1 MVKDSLVIQPS
12 GEVISH
18 TVLQSDMITFDEE
31 KHQKL
36 IQILRQIPAF
46 VDVVK
51 KLSSEEKTYM
61 AEFGRAVQERM
72 NDGSA
77 RLDDKGNGLFGVL
90 IRDVKTGQVAEQ
102 VRLKEVTPDLLSS
115 LNQLATQQTLANIV
129 RRLEAIDEKITDVLQ
144 GQFNDRL
151 AEVKSGIQMYEQAV
165 EISDPDRRNLL
176 MANAI
181 QDLNRGRNKL
191 IESADFS
198 FIDKLPRT
206 RNGMRFSGISDIT
219 KHVQSKVEPV
229 WKEAHAIVEASRY
242 LVLAYNAWNEPDTL
256 RKSLEQVESV
266 VKVFQDKMG
275 EVVNWLSPTSNLR
288 ESLTTISQDVLLNIR
303 DLEDIPQKTI
313 VVEFQPKEI
322 VPPEGF

>member
-1 MVKDSLVIQPS
+1 MRWPELKSLPRSIPVVIPIAAIEQHGHHLP
-12 GEVISH
+12 
-18 TVLQSDMITFDEE
+18 
-31 KHQKL
+31 
-36 IQILRQIPAF
+36 
-46 VDVVK
+46 
-51 KLSSEEKTYM
+51 
-61 AEFGRAVQERM
+61 
-72 NDGSA
+72 
-77 RLDDKGNGLFGVL
+77 
-90 IRDVKTGQVAEQ
+90 VA
-102 VRLKEVTPDLLSS
+102 TDTLL
-115 LNQLATQQTLANIV
+115 LTEIV
-129 RRLEAIDEKITDVLQ
+129 RRVEVSDEEITDALR
-144 GQFNDRL
+144 GEFNDRL
-151 AEVKSGIQMYEQAV
+151 AEVTGGIDMYEQAV
-165 EISDPDRRNLL
+165 FLPAYGKRDLV
-176 MANAI
+176 MANVI
-181 QDLNRGRNKL
+181 QDLNRGRREL

-322 VPPEGF
+322 AYPEGV